1 MAEISLNVVGNKYSS
16 ISSAQWSMDKSGKDA
31 VAWYKFDNN
40 YDDSSGNNNTLT
52 NYSCRFNST
61 DFKTYNGSI
70 EFTGSSYLEIAN
82 DGRFS
87 PDSFTITG
95 WGKLPPASDIV
106 ICASCRSGTVQN
118 GYGWTIAIDT
128 VRHNKIRFST
138 RNVLSVA
145 VVVCYSTT
153 DFCSSP
159 AKWNHFAFSYSS
171 ILKKVVIYINGVL
184 DSTYDNIEY
193 SANTTTN
200 LRIGA
205 GIDEGNPSFYLQ
217 NGSLMDDFRIYNRVL
232 SQDEVSI
239 LYNNG
244 NGTNLPLG
252 NISYN
257 KVKLYSNEIQV
268 PRNMYYVNY
277 MFENSQKLLT
287 DNSDN
292 NRSLTTLG
300 NYELNDGKNSLLLTN
315 QDATLPTANW
325 STFNDLTISGWFKTS
340 TLVNDEKLLEFS
352 YNEQIDPAFVN
363 DTSSL
368 IVWYKF
374 NQDTTNMLL
383 DSSGNNNSLTNVN
396 CTFNNIDFKTFN
408 GSIAFTGSS
417 YLQVT
422 NDGRFSPDNF
432 TISCWCKIVQPAA
445 NTYAT
450 IASCRIGATPS
461 GWIIYIYNNN
471 LEFWTGT
478 GSVWSGG
485 SAILFS
491 SFATNPTVWRHLVI
505 TMNKAASTAVIYI
518 NGALISTVSRTYV
531 NNIATS
537 LRIGAGANE
546 TSPALYLPNG
556 SLLDDFRIYNRVLSP
571 NEVSSLYLNT
581 ASVYVYNDTTNM
593 LAWYKFDNNW
603 DTSATSI
610 ATYNLTNDATN
621 PVSQVNN
628 MCSAIFDNT
637 NDFLSNSEINLNNT
651 SYSIAFWVRLTGL
664 TNNSTQ
670 MFIVTQGNTNAT
682 RNLLH
687 IGWVSNTWYF
697 ALWGDDCISST
708 MDYTTVNNT
717 WVHLVFT
724 FDYISGGNNVFKIFM
739 NGTLIGSKNTTSGN
753 TNFATGTW
761 RIGKPAS
768 TYGGFT
774 GYLADFRLYNRV
786 LTVDEINTIIYIYSY
801 TDIVH
806 PFALQDSQPIAI
818 GGQKGEYYIAFT
830 STSNPYSITCTR
842 DTVCSILV
850 VGGGGGGSGRIGG
863 GGGGGAV
870 LHIPNAILPTGTYN
884 ISIGDGGISY
894 SGGGSENGQ
903 NTTITGNNI
912 SIIAQGGG
920 GTFGGHDTANGK
932 VGGSGGGAAGPNSAL
947 NQGGATGTGSSLGGL
962 FGYIY
967 GNRGGNITTAR
978 VGNPT
983 AGTGGGGA
991 GSAAVNINPST
1002 ATGHGG
1008 AGILINITGNN
1019 YYWGGGGGGAGYS
1032 AVGGNGG
1039 IGGGGGGAGTG
1050 VTAFSVGGSSALN
1063 SGNNGQAVGA
1073 GDGDA
1078 TGGKGG
1084 DNTGGGGGGGG
1095 WDNGIG
1101 GKGGSGIVILRYST
1115 NFTKQEKNI
1124 LIKKINNTDL
1134 SFQINNTP
1142 IYTSP
1147 SWTNNDWTYI
1157 LWNITNNTLQQGFVK
1172 INNGAKQTYTK
1183 IPLGNSTYINKL
1195 CPVNANSVYISDFKI
1210 VTVPLTTEI
1219 ENHLYDPA
1227 TNKLINTYN
1236 SIVDNTYVKNSLL
1249 NLTKLHA
1256 GGYKKLETISSGISI
1271 TGNLLASGTIVQNSS
1286 DMRLKTVSGDIINP
1300 VSKIMNISA
1309 FKYTPS
1315 ALAKQL
1321 YQADD
1326 TIQIGVSAQEVQQV
1340 LPEVVSENQEGFLT
1354 ISYSRM
1360 VPLLVEAI
1368 KQLKIELDE
1377 LSRDC

>member
-31 VAWYKFDNN
+31 IAWYKFDDN

-70 EFTGSSYLEIAN
+70 EFTGSSYLQVAN

-95 WGKLPPASDIV
+95 WGKLPPDSDTV
-106 ICASCRSGTVQN
+106 MCASCRSGTVQN
-118 GYGWTIAIDT
+118 GYGWMIAIDSD
-128 VRHNKIRFST
+128 RHTKIRIST

-145 VVVCYSTT
+145 NVFCYSTT

-184 DSTYDNIEY
+184 DITYYNIEY

-205 GIDEGNPSFYLQ
+205 GNNEGNPSFYLQ
-217 NGSLMDDFRIYNRVL
+217 NGSLLDDFRIYNRVL

-244 NGTNLPLG
+244 NGINTPLENA

-340 TLVNDEKLLEFS
+340 ELVNDEKLLEFS
-352 YNEQIDPAFVN
+352 YTDIIFPF
-363 DTSSL
+363 TSSP
-368 IVWYKF
+368 
-374 NQDTTNMLL
+374 
-383 DSSGNNNSLTNVN
+383 NV
-396 CTFNNIDFKTFN
+396 
-408 GSIAFTGSS
+408 
-417 YLQVT
+417 
-422 NDGRFSPDNF
+422 
-432 TISCWCKIVQPAA
+432 
-445 NTYAT
+445 
-450 IASCRIGATPS
+450 TP
-461 GWIIYIYNNN
+461 
-471 LEFWTGT
+471 
-478 GSVWSGG
+478 V
-485 SAILFS
+485 
-491 SFATNPTVWRHLVI
+491 
-505 TMNKAASTAVIYI
+505 
-518 NGALISTVSRTYV
+518 
-531 NNIATS
+531 
-537 LRIGAGANE
+537 
-546 TSPALYLPNG
+546 
-556 SLLDDFRIYNRVLSP
+556 
-571 NEVSSLYLNT
+571 
-581 ASVYVYNDTTNM
+581 
-593 LAWYKFDNNW
+593 
-603 DTSATSI
+603 
-610 ATYNLTNDATN
+610 
-621 PVSQVNN
+621 
-628 MCSAIFDNT
+628 
-637 NDFLSNSEINLNNT
+637 
-651 SYSIAFWVRLTGL
+651 
-664 TNNSTQ
+664 
-670 MFIVTQGNTNAT
+670 
-682 RNLLH
+682 
-687 IGWVSNTWYF
+687 
-697 ALWGDDCISST
+697 
-708 MDYTTVNNT
+708 
-717 WVHLVFT
+717 
-724 FDYISGGNNVFKIFM
+724 
-739 NGTLIGSKNTTSGN
+739 
-753 TNFATGTW
+753 
-761 RIGKPAS
+761 
-768 TYGGFT
+768 
-774 GYLADFRLYNRV
+774 
-786 LTVDEINTIIYIYSY
+786 
-801 TDIVH
+801 
-806 PFALQDSQPIAI
+806 AI
-818 GGQKGEYYIAFT
+818 GGATDDYYVAFT
-830 STSNPYSITCTR
+830 STSSAYTVTFTR
-842 DTVCSILV
+842 ETVCDILV
-850 VGGGGGGSGRIGG
+850 VGGGGGGGQGGYENGG
-863 GGGGGAV
+863 GGGGGIV
-870 LHIPNAILPTGTYN
+870 YMVNKLFVSGITYKV
-884 ISIGDGGISY
+884 IVGDGGAAATVGKNSSITLLNDTPISIDNI
-894 SGGGSENGQ
+894 SVVGKGGGGGGSG
-903 NTTITGNNI
+903 
-912 SIIAQGGG
+912 S
-920 GTFGGHDTANGK
+920 
-932 VGGSGGGAAGPNSAL
+932 GGSGGGGN
-947 NQGGATGTGSSLGGL
+947 NRQG
-962 FGYIY
+962 
-967 GNRGGNITTAR
+967 NK
-978 VGNPT
+978 T
-983 AGTGGGGA
+983 AGTSIQGNTYWNGTTYIAGGFNGQN
-991 GSAAVNINPST
+991 GSDYT
-1002 ATGHGG
+1002 
-1008 AGILINITGNN
+1008 
-1019 YYWGGGGGGAGYS
+1019 GGGGGGAGE
-1032 AVGGNGG
+1032 VGGTDGFLEGG
-1039 IGGGGGGAGTG
+1039 DGRQVSITGTNVFYGGGGAGGGSGKTSGGDGGGGGAGPWG
-1050 VTAFSVGGSSALN
+1050 ANGENGTA
-1063 SGNNGQAVGA
+1063 
-1073 GDGDA
+1073 
-1078 TGGKGG
+1078 
-1084 DNTGGGGGGGG
+1084 NTGGGGGGAYNSNAYNGG
-1095 WDNGIG
+1095 N
-1101 GKGGSGIVILRYST
+1101 GGSGIVIIRYST
-1115 NFTKQEKNI
+1115 NQEKNI

-1147 SWTNNDWTYI
+1147 SWTNNVWTYI
-1157 LWNITNNTLQQGFVK
+1157 LWNITNSTLQQGFVK

-1183 IPLGNSTYINKL
+1183 IPLSNSTYINKL
-1195 CPVNANSVYISDFKI
+1195 CPVNANNVYISDFKI